1 MGKNALFFVKRNRGD
16 ANFQV
21 GPQKYLIPACVFS
34 TGMCETKTEQELC
47 KSQNWSHI
55 DEIIK
60 IKL

>member
-1 MGKNALFFVKRNRGD
+1 MGKKCTVLCQEKQGD

-21 GPQKYLIPACVFS
+21 GPQKYLIPASVFS